1 MGVRGLAEGFLAGF
15 NTMDQHERGKK
26 ADERM
31 EKDMSLRDAM
41 WQNTQKQQELANTR
55 YEDERAY
62 SRGRDAVNDERQK
75 KLDGLNEMSLRASIA
90 HSQASNARAA
100 RSEARQVEMYEWEK
114 DRLQQQKFLEENMP
128 VIQQGW
134 ADIQAGKAPGER
146 FFSTVNNKY
155 AAMYNPER
163 YMSGEYADAGKTFVT
178 HTAGLMR
185 DAEAG
190 KLDWNSDEGVQR
202 INQPEFLKA
211 AGVLYQDEVKTG
223 IGDVD
228 PKTGKTIKNKEL
240 ANVHVTPDGAGVVL
254 GVKVTYDDGSST
266 VRPVTEG
273 RSARE
278 DDQPKVIPLMDF
290 VGSGYKRSALAKEFS
305 QNAEQLR
312 VSLGLT
318 PGADVK
324 GYRKAVADLRADT
337 QARLYKIETDPNIT
351 DASERERLMEAE
363 RMREKTGISELGGVY
378 GVSQP
383 KSAAESDNGG
393 ESPLSSWVS
402 GDQQKI
408 QFIQESSAHGK
419 PIPNDFGAAQ
429 LDKLYQDWVVKQQ
442 ASNTASSIRGNGN
455 QTASSA
461 QPQGQRAAE
470 QAVLGLI
477 TDPYKNAPTLKN
489 AAAVMTPNNE
499 TLASAYKAMSNR

>member
-1 MGVRGLAEGFLAGF
+1 M
-15 NTMDQHERGKK
+15 
-26 ADERM
+26 
-31 EKDMSLRDAM
+31 
-41 WQNTQKQQELANTR
+41 
-55 YEDERAY
+55 
-62 SRGRDAVNDERQK
+62 
-75 KLDGLNEMSLRASIA
+75 
-90 HSQASNARAA
+90 
-100 RSEARQVEMYEWEK
+100 
-114 DRLQQQKFLEENMP
+114 
-128 VIQQGW
+128 
-134 ADIQAGKAPGER
+134 
-146 FFSTVNNKY
+146 
-155 AAMYNPER
+155 
-163 YMSGEYADAGKTFVT
+163 
-178 HTAGLMR
+178 
-185 DAEAG
+185 
-190 KLDWNSDEGVQR
+190 
-202 INQPEFLKA
+202 
-211 AGVLYQDEVKTG
+211 YQDEVKTG

-378 GVSQP
+378 GISQP
-383 KSAAESDNGG
+383 KPAAASDNGS

-402 GDQQKI
+402 GDQQKSSLSKSRQRMGS
-408 QFIQESSAHGK
+408 QF
-419 PIPNDFGAAQ
+419 
-429 LDKLYQDWVVKQQ
+429 L
-442 ASNTASSIRGNGN
+442 
-455 QTASSA
+455 
-461 QPQGQRAAE
+461 
-470 QAVLGLI
+470 
-477 TDPYKNAPTLKN
+477 
-489 AAAVMTPNNE
+489 M
-499 TLASAYKAMSNR
+499 TLAPPSWISCIRIGWLSNRHPIRPALFVGMAIRLQVVRSHKASARQNKRCLV

>member
-26 ADERM
+26 ADDRM

-55 YEDERAY
+55 YEDEKAY

-75 KLDGLNEMSLRASIA
+75 KLDSLNEMSLRASIA
-90 HSQASNARAA
+90 NSQASNARAA

-146 FFSTVNNKY
+146 FISTVNNKY

-163 YMSGEYADAGKTFVT
+163 YMSGEYANAGKTFVT

-378 GVSQP
+378 GISQP
-383 KSAAESDNGG
+383 SAAADGGGNGSG
-393 ESPLSSWVS
+393 STLSSWVGADPS
-402 GDQQKI
+402 KQ
-408 QFIQESSAHGK
+408 QFIKALATKGK
-419 PIPNDFGAAQ
+419 SVPDGLTSEQYEQA
-429 LDKLYQDWVVKQQ
+429 YQGW
-442 ASNTASSIRGNGN
+442 
-455 QTASSA
+455 
-461 QPQGQRAAE
+461 AAE
-470 QAVLGLI
+470 VKADEMLRDARGSKGGLKEAASMPAPSSVPVSGGLGDAVRG
-477 TDPYKNAPTLKN
+477 
-489 AAAVMTPNNE
+489 
-499 TLASAYKAMSNR
+499 SAYQSGFSSNWRNPPVR